1 MEGVK
6 AMSSSKKIGFYTT
19 GIEFDG
25 SSLSRPGGL
34 GGSET
39 AFIQLAQAL
48 ARRGHEVQAFNDC
61 QAPGEYNGVYYQPFS
76 QSLPILAQE
85 HFDIFISSRC
95 PSFFSLPI
103 SASLKVL
110 WNHDT
115 LDNPQELKLVQ
126 DKIDIFWVLS
136 NFHKNNFLTRLPQI
150 DDRLMVTRNGLDF
163 DLLEQSSCPQQPK
176 DPHKLIYA
184 SRPERGLKIL
194 LEHIWPHL
202 YQENPKR
209 KLYICGYQ
217 IKMDSVPPHLNKI
230 YKEIEQL
237 IHSSPGIVLLGGLN
251 KEEYYSHL
259 REASLMLYPC
269 TFPEISCIVA
279 LEAQALG
286 VPVLTSN
293 AYALAETV
301 VSPQTKIEGRPAS
314 AKYIT
319 EYIAKASHLLSN
331 PAELTAI
338 GQSSQEAIY
347 QRYSWDQIAAE
358 WERIF
363 NLNLKAKKS
372 YHPIPQ
378 MPRFVENALPY

>member
-1 MEGVK
+1 
-6 AMSSSKKIGFYTT
+6 MSSNKKIGFYTT

-25 SSLSRPGGL
+25 SSLNRPGGL

-39 AFIQLAQAL
+39 AFIQMAQAL
-48 ARRGHEVQAFNDC
+48 ARQGHEVHAFNDC
-61 QAPGEYNGVYYQPFS
+61 QTYGEYGGVHYHPFS

-115 LDNPQELKLVQ
+115 LDNPQELKRVQ
-126 DKIDIFWVLS
+126 DKIDIFLVLS
-136 NFHKNNFLTRLPQI
+136 NFHKKNFLARLPKI
-150 DDRLMVTRNGLDF
+150 ESRLVLTRNGLDF
-163 DLLEQSSCPQQPK
+163 NLLEQNSSPNKAQTPK

-184 SRPERGLKIL
+184 SRPERGLKTL
-194 LEHIWPHL
+194 LEHIWPRLH
-202 YQENPKR
+202 QENPR
-209 KLYICGYQ
+209 LKLHICGYQ
-217 IKMDSVPPHLNKI
+217 IKMDNIPTHLSEM
-230 YKEIEQL
+230 YHEINQL
-237 IHSSPGIVLLGGLN
+237 TLSTPGLVLLGGLN
-251 KEEYYSHL
+251 KEEYYNHL

-301 VSPQTKIEGRPAS
+301 VSPETKVEGRPAS
-314 AKYIT
+314 A
-319 EYIAKASHLLSN
+319 EYIAEYVAKATHLLNN
-331 PAELTAI
+331 PAELNAI
-338 GQSSQEAIY
+338 AQSSKEAIY
-347 QRYSWDQIAAE
+347 QRYGWDQIAAE

-363 NLNLKAKKS
+363 SLSLKAKNI
-372 YHPIPQ
+372 YHPIPKH
-378 MPRFVENALPY
+378 PRFIENALPH